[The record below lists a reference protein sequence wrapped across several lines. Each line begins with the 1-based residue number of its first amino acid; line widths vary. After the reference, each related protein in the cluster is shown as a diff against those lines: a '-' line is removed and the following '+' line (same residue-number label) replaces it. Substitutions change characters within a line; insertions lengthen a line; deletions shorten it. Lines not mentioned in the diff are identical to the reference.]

1 MQCGPIRH
9 RVDAKSQAARSS
21 FEHRVV
27 IKETSFRSSISA
39 ETERPP
45 IAHIYQELANNERRN
60 ALIFDDVLSALE
72 EGRCPIVLTERRQHL
87 DHLADRFRSFVRN
100 LIVLRGGMKVGER
113 KTAQSLIHD
122 DGIDERLIL
131 ATGRYIGEGFDD
143 PRLDTLFLVMPISWR
158 GTLAQYVGR
167 LHREHD
173 GKSDVIVYDYAD
185 IEVPVLA
192 KMATKRQA
200 GYRSLG
206 YDIVRD
212 RAECPRLL

>member
-1 MQCGPIRH
+1 
-9 RVDAKSQAARSS
+9 
-21 FEHRVV
+21 
-27 IKETSFRSSISA
+27 
-39 ETERPP
+39 
-45 IAHIYQELANNERRN
+45 
-60 ALIFDDVLSALE
+60 
-72 EGRCPIVLTERRQHL
+72 
-87 DHLADRFRSFVRN
+87 
-100 LIVLRGGMKVGER
+100 MKVGER
-113 KTAQSLIHD
+113 KVAQSLIND
-122 DGIDERLIL
+122 DDIDERLVL

-185 IEVPVLA
+185 VEVPVLA

-206 YDIVRD
+206 YDITMAK
-212 RAECPRLL
+212 AECPRLL

>member
-1 MQCGPIRH
+1 
-9 RVDAKSQAARSS
+9 
-21 FEHRVV
+21 
-27 IKETSFRSSISA
+27 
-39 ETERPP
+39 
-45 IAHIYQELANNERRN
+45 
-60 ALIFDDVLSALE
+60 
-72 EGRCPIVLTERRQHL
+72 
-87 DHLADRFRSFVRN
+87 
-100 LIVLRGGMKVGER
+100 MKVGER

-122 DGIDERLIL
+122 DDIDERLIL

-173 GKSDVIVYDYAD
+173 GKGEVIVYDYAD

-206 YDIVRD
+206 YDITRD
-212 RAECPRLL
+212 KTECPRLL